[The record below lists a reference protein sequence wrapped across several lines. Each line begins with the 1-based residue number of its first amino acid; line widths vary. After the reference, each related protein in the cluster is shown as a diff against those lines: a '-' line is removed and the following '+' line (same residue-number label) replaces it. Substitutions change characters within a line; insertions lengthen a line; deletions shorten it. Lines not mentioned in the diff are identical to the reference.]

1 MYLTKP
7 RLPIWAAFAIFLSWT
22 NLSWTISSGFPASFF
37 WSLNLSEI
45 IWWSEIRYEFIVIAF
60 LPPDFYLENWAWT
73 WRTLNQQ
80 IETKATRC
88 LSQPP
93 CLFIHFFICHN
104 FNFQASFCIFFAIII
119 CQSFSKFDFTQFLKP
134 LLRMN
139 FSILLIQLNLR
150 FSLNNP

>member
-22 NLSWTISSGFPASFF
+22 RVLNHQFRIPSVFFLIIEFEWNHLVIRKKIRVYSDSLFATWHLPWELSMDMENLEP
-37 WSLNLSEI
+37 
-45 IWWSEIRYEFIVIAF
+45 
-60 LPPDFYLENWAWT
+60 
-73 WRTLNQQ
+73 Q
-80 IETKATRC
+80 IETKATRW
-88 LSQPP
+88 LPQPP

-119 CQSFSKFDFTQFLKP
+119 CQSFSNFDFTQFLKP
-134 LLRMN
+134 LLMN
-139 FSILLIQLNLR
+139 FSIFLIQLNLR